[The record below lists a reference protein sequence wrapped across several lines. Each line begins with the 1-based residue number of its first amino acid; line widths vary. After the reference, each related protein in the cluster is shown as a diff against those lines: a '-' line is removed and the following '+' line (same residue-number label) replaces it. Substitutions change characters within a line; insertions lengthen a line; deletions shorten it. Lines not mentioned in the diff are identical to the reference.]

1 MWKRWIGIAA
11 LVLATPA
18 QAQLELVT
26 DGGFDDPTTA
36 AWNLEVFDTSTIAWA
51 LPDAAGNLSS
61 GSLLLQK
68 KVGENPNS
76 LRASQCIEVAPGVE
90 YALSGTV
97 FWPAASGAG
106 LGTPYL
112 SLAWQLGQHCTG
124 AAGVPNGYE
133 AVIGSPPRDVW
144 TGIGPQAVTAPA
156 GVHSVRLYAG
166 VVAYVSLGSPDIFE
180 ARWDDV
186 SVVPE
191 PGPASATAAIAAL
204 VALAQRRRLARAGS
218 ARRQ

>member
-18 QAQLELVT
+18 QAQVELVT

-36 AWNLEVFDTSTIAWA
+36 AWSLQAYDTSTIAWA
-51 LPDAAGNLSS
+51 SPDAAGNLSS

-68 KVGENPNS
+68 KVGETPNS
-76 LRASQCIEVAPGVE
+76 LRASQCIEVDPGVD

-97 FWPAASGAG
+97 FWPTTSEQGELYLVVAWL
-106 LGTPYL
+106 LGP
-112 SLAWQLGQHCTG
+112 HCTG
-124 AAGVPNGYE
+124 SPGVPDGAE
-133 AVIGSPPRDVW
+133 AIIGSPPRDVW
-144 TGIGPQAVTAPA
+144 TTIGPQTVTAPA
-156 GVHSVRLYAG
+156 GVQSARLYVG
-166 VVAYVSLGSPDIFE
+166 VVAYVSVGSPDIFE

-191 PGPASATAAIAAL
+191 PLAGALGITASG
-204 VALAQRRRLARAGS
+204 ALALLARLRGR
-218 ARRQ
+218 ARV

>member
-18 QAQLELVT
+18 QAQVELVT

-36 AWNLEVFDTSTIAWA
+36 AWNLQVFDTSTIEWTSQ
-51 LPDAAGNLSS
+51 DAGGGIP
-61 GSLLLQK
+61 GSLLFYK
-68 KVGENPNS
+68 KVGEEPNS
-76 LRASQCIEVAPGVE
+76 LRVAQCIEVDPGVE
-90 YALSGTV
+90 YALSGKA
-97 FWPAASGAG
+97 FWPATSDQGELFLNVDWL
-106 LGTPYL
+106 LGP
-112 SLAWQLGQHCTG
+112 QCTG
-124 AAGVPNGYE
+124 SPGVPAGVR
-133 AVIGSPPRDVW
+133 AIIGSPPRDVW
-144 TGIGPQAVTAPA
+144 TVIGPQVVTAPA
-156 GVHSVRLYAG
+156 GVQSALLYVG
-166 VVAYVSLGSPDIFE
+166 VVAYVNLGSPDVFE

-191 PGPASATAAIAAL
+191 PGPASATAAIAVL